1 MITGNDVSAKL
12 KKAAGMGGLMAWG
25 KEMLSVWWKTGKRTV
40 RGMRA

>member
-12 KKAAGMGGLMAWG
+12 KKRQEWEGLCLG